1 MKFEKNDVF
10 DSSVSHVSVL
20 EVNHKNPYLGSA
32 HQEPDF
38 AFGCFNFGFP
48 LSSSS
53 SSSSDSSLSELF
65 FRFPC
70 DFNLV
75 VVLMIV
81 IGFCIE
87 MVESVPVSV
96 FYEPIIVDHLKLLKQ
111 KLIARE
117 KKC

>member
-1 MKFEKNDVF
+1 
-10 DSSVSHVSVL
+10 
-20 EVNHKNPYLGSA
+20 
-32 HQEPDF
+32 
-38 AFGCFNFGFP
+38 
-48 LSSSS
+48 
-53 SSSSDSSLSELF
+53 
-65 FRFPC
+65 
-70 DFNLV
+70 
-75 VVLMIV
+75 MIV